1 LRVGQAMFNIGAL
14 NNNDKATYQEASNY
28 LQRYVDKAPDGQM
41 KSEAKDLIATMKQ
54 QSNITP
60 EKTAPRTPPKKRP

>member
-1 LRVGQAMFNIGAL
+1 
-14 NNNDKATYQEASNY
+14 